1 MYGIYTNIWLICMVN
16 VGKYTIVPW
25 ILWVLNNGDISIA
38 SSRSLNTSE
47 ETNVSGLPLLQLG
60 VWDEPGRDPRGF
72 WWRLWWFLVFRSVGA
87 VLIEVVG

>member
-1 MYGIYTNIWLICMVN
+1 M
-16 VGKYTIVPW
+16 
-25 ILWVLNNGDISIA
+25 A
-38 SSRSLNTSE
+38 SSRSLKTSE

-72 WWRLWWFLVFRSVGA
+72 WWAGCGGFLVFRSVGA

>member
-1 MYGIYTNIWLICMVN
+1 MVN

-38 SSRSLNTSE
+38 SSRSLKTSE

-72 WWRLWWFLVFRSVGA
+72 SVGGLWWCLAFRSVGA